1 MVVKHYCIVGMGS
14 RGLSMYA
21 HDLVDRYQDV
31 ARLTGICDI
40 NPGRVA
46 HAQAE
51 LGGAVPGFTDFDQ
64 MLDTVPVDVVIVTTK
79 DSTHDQYIVQALRR
93 GKDVITEKPMTMT
106 AEKCRRILRAE
117 RDTGRNVRVTFNY
130 RYAPYKTK
138 VKELLRS
145 GIVGEVHSV
154 EFRWYLDTVHGADYF
169 RRWHAQKENS
179 GGLFVHKATHHFDLI
194 NWWLDQEP
202 EEVMAMGSRHYYRPE
217 RQPRH
222 GSRCAECGVQD
233 DCAFYLDLGKDPQ
246 LNALYRKQEHYDHYY
261 RDGCVFSP
269 TIDIEDTMSALIR
282 YPNGVQVTY
291 ALTAATPFEGW
302 QVAFN
307 GSLGRLEAF
316 EPEAMVVQPDTTNFA
331 ERQRREVRRSVDWR
345 LASAGEEA
353 SVEDLQIRFYPLFG
367 GVETL
372 TVPRPQGGHGGGDR
386 RLKDH
391 LFRGVGSDPLGH
403 AAGSRAG
410 AMSLLVGVAANQ
422 SMRERRAVRIAD
434 LLTDTES
441 PDQDGGA

>member
-1 MVVKHYCIVGMGS
+1 MVVKNYCIVGVGS

-21 HDLVDRYQDV
+21 RDLVERYQDV
-31 ARLTGICDI
+31 ARLTGVGDI

-46 HAQAE
+46 HAQAQ
-51 LGGAVPGFTDFDQ
+51 LGGKVPGFTDFDQ
-64 MLDTVPVDVVIVTTK
+64 MLDAVPVDVVIVTTK
-79 DSTHDQYIVQALRR
+79 DSTHDEYIVRALKR
-93 GKDVITEKPMTMT
+93 GKDVITEKPMTMS

-117 RDTGRNVRVTFNY
+117 RETGRNVRVTFNY

-169 RRWHAQKENS
+169 RRWHAHKENS
-179 GGLFVHKATHHFDLI
+179 GGLLVHKATHHFDLI
-194 NWWLDQEP
+194 NWWLDLEP

-217 RQPRH
+217 RQPGH
-222 GSRCAECGVQD
+222 GPNCGECQVRER
-233 DCAFYLDLGKDPQ
+233 CAFYLDLGEDPQ
-246 LNALYRKQEHYDHYY
+246 LNALYRENEHYDHYH

-269 TIDIEDTMSALIR
+269 DIDIEDTMSALIR
-282 YPNGVQVTY
+282 YPEGIQVTY

-307 GSLGRLEAF
+307 GSRGRLEAF
-316 EPEAMVVQPDTTNFA
+316 EPETMVVRPDQTRFSD
-331 ERQRREVRRSVDWR
+331 RQSREVRRGVDWR
-345 LASAGEEA
+345 RASDDDYPSLDE
-353 SVEDLQIRFYPLFG
+353 LQIRFYPLFG
-367 GVETL
+367 GVE
-372 TVPRPQGGHGGGDR
+372 VMSMPRPGGGHGGGDR
-386 RLKDH
+386 RLKDD
-391 LFRGVGSDPLGH
+391 LFRGVGADPLGH

-422 SMRERRAVRIAD
+422 SMIERRAVRIAD
-434 LLTDTES
+434 LLADPE
-441 PDQDGGA
+441 